1 MKNLIKQS
9 VTTNGDALDF
19 EITNAFGH
27 SSSGHI
33 QMNRNEW
40 AIFFNAKCV
49 HVSKTLN
56 SAINKLQKLGVSEF
70 DFIQ

>member
-19 EITNAFGH
+19 ETSNSF
-27 SSSGHI
+27 GHI

>member
-9 VTTNGDALDF
+9 VTTNGESLDF
-19 EITNAFGH
+19 ETVESFGH
-27 SSSGHI
+27 V
-33 QMNRNEW
+33 QFNRNEW
-40 AIFFNAKCV
+40 AIFFNCKCV

-56 SAINKLQKLGVSEF
+56 SAINKLEKLGITQF